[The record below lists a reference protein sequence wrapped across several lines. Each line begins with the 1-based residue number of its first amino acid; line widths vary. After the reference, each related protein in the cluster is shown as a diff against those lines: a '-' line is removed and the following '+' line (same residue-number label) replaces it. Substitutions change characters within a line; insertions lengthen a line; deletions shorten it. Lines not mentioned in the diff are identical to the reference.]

1 MSDCPNETAAAGLA
15 RLEGY
20 LMSQAALREARER
33 GEAFAHGLTWLG
45 AGEQEE
51 ISRRFAEHHLD
62 LRKEMLAATVARAEE
77 LRAEYAHRYTHLRR
91 RATGLALAAFAL
103 CTLAL
108 LLCRP

>member
-1 MSDCPNETAAAGLA
+1 MNDRPNETAAGLA
-15 RLEGY
+15 RIEGY
-20 LMSQAALREARER
+20 LMSQAALRQAREQ
-33 GEAFAHGLTWLG
+33 GEAFARALTWLG

-77 LRAEYAHRYTHLRR
+77 LKAEYTQRYACLRR

-103 CTLAL
+103 CTSAL
-108 LLCRP
+108 LFLSRL